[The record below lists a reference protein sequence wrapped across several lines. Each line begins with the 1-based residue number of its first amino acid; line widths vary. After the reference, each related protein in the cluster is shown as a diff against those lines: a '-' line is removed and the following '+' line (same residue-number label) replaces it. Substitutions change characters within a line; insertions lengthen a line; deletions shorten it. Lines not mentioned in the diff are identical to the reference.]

1 MVPTRVT
8 DKGGV
13 GYPVVQGDRRAGAG
27 RVESVTQVNVNRA
40 THYAGSAGIPA
51 CGRPLCVRPRRR

>member
-27 RVESVTQVNVNRA
+27 RVESVT
-40 THYAGSAGIPA
+40 AGETVHASVAWIRP
-51 CGRPLCVRPRRR
+51 GRS